1 MGWRIS
7 RGRELERESGIGRHG
22 NSAKEKKQFYVSVL
36 ADFFDYL
43 LPAIAG
49 FEQDALGGCAIFG
62 LGHLDQN
69 PLIGKISF
77 DGFDRV
83 SFHQITRLLSKN
95 WVCRLQSG

>member
-36 ADFFDYL
+36 ADFLDYL
-43 LPAIAG
+43 LPVVTG
-49 FEQDALGGCAIFG
+49 FEQDALEGCAIFC

-69 PLIGKISF
+69 PLIRKISF

-95 WVCRLQSG
+95 WVFRLQSG